1 MSTEE
6 QLEKFYNT
14 VINAAVALN
23 SQWLFNHGNFNNQSL
38 IEARERL
45 RGICNANSL
54 SMVIIPDGDDA
65 VLVIKTE
72 EKELVLQ
79 IVMNKMT
86 YLDDEKGVEY
96 GC

>member
-6 QLEKFYNT
+6 QLEKFYNS

-23 SQWLFNHGNFNNQSL
+23 SQWLFNHGNFNNWSL

-45 RGICNANSL
+45 RDICNANSL